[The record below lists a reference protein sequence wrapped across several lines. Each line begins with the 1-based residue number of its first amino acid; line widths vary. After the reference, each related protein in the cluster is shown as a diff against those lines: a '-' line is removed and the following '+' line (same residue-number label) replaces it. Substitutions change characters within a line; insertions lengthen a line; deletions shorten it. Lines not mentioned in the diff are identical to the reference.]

1 MWCDADHRGMRN
13 VQFGL
18 VLDQNV
24 FSVLDSCSGGTP
36 MEFAIAE
43 ERAYLLREELSL
55 EQAKEKAWDRK
66 TSVFGGLSRLVFRPK
81 GEDVQIV
88 YNEKR
93 YEPFWH
99 VVCRTSYIY
108 DRRRKFTVPVSGPEV
123 KRVTVS
129 EQEYVLGEQ
138 PHFILSGTEHCEEG
152 GEKRV
157 FIDAVTGTEQDWK
170 HYLSYSREEISD
182 ITSFAPED
190 AIVVP
195 PETRASFIVRQVLSD
210 MLKAIQADV
219 IHQDLVEVSTI
230 DLYLKPVY
238 AFEYHW
244 QSKDRRAV
252 AEFDGL
258 TGEMRT
264 GGKTL
269 RQQIGVVL
277 TPEVLFDVGVDAVD
291 LLVPGG
297 GIAIKVARAI
307 TSRE

>member
-1 MWCDADHRGMRN
+1 
-13 VQFGL
+13 
-18 VLDQNV
+18 
-24 FSVLDSCSGGTP
+24 

-43 ERAYLLREELSL
+43 ERAYLLREEVST
-55 EQAKEKAWDRK
+55 EQAKESAWDRK
-66 TSVFGGLSRLVFRPK
+66 TTVFGGISRLVFRPK
-81 GEDVQIV
+81 GEDVQIL
-88 YNEKR
+88 YSEKR

-99 VVCRTSYIY
+99 VICRTSYVY
-108 DRRRKFTVPVSGPEV
+108 DRHRQFTVPVSGREV
-123 KRVTVS
+123 KRVTVN
-129 EQEYVLGEQ
+129 EQEYVLGEE
-138 PHFILSGTEHCEEG
+138 PRIILSGTEHCEEKE
-152 GEKRV
+152 EKEV
-157 FIDAVTGTEQDWK
+157 FIDAVSGEEQDWK
-170 HYLSYSREEISD
+170 RYLDYGREEISD
-182 ITSFAPED
+182 ISSFAPSD
-190 AIVVP
+190 TIVVP

-219 IHQDLVEVSTI
+219 IHEDLVEVNTI

-269 RQQIGVVL
+269 RQQIGAVL
-277 TPEVLFDVGVDAVD
+277 TPDLLFDVGVDAVD
-291 LLVPGG
+291 LIVPGG

-307 TSRE
+307 TARKS

>member
-1 MWCDADHRGMRN
+1 
-13 VQFGL
+13 V
-18 VLDQNV
+18 
-24 FSVLDSCSGGTP
+24 
-36 MEFAIAE
+36 EFAIAE
-43 ERAYLLREELSL
+43 ERAYLLREELSP

-88 YNEKR
+88 YSEKR

-99 VVCRTSYIY
+99 VMCRTSYVY
-108 DRRRKFTVPVSGPEV
+108 DRHRKFTVPVSGPEV
-123 KRVTVS
+123 KRVTS
-129 EQEYVLGEQ
+129 GDQQFVLGEQ
-138 PHFILSGTEHCEEG
+138 PHFILSGTEHCEEQE
-152 GEKRV
+152 EKEV
-157 FIDAVTGTEQDWK
+157 FVDAVTGEEQEWK
-170 HYLSYSREEISD
+170 HYLDYSREEISD
-182 ITSFAPED
+182 IAAFAPKD
-190 AIVVP
+190 AILVP

-219 IHQDLVEVSTI
+219 IHEDLVEVNTI

-258 TGEMRT
+258 TSEMRT
-264 GGKTL
+264 EGKAL
-269 RQQIGVVL
+269 RQQIGQML

-307 TSRE
+307 TTKKS

>member
-1 MWCDADHRGMRN
+1 
-13 VQFGL
+13 
-18 VLDQNV
+18 
-24 FSVLDSCSGGTP
+24 
-36 MEFAIAE
+36 MEFAIAD
-43 ERAYLLREELSL
+43 ERAYLLRETVSS

-66 TSVFGGLSRLVFRPK
+66 TTVFGGLSRLVFRPK

-88 YNEKR
+88 YSEKR

-99 VVCRTSYIY
+99 VVCRTSYVY
-108 DRRRKFTVPVSGPEV
+108 DRHRQFTVPVSGREV
-123 KRVTVS
+123 KRVTIRDH
-129 EQEYVLGEQ
+129 EHVLGEE

-152 GEKRV
+152 EKKEV
-157 FIDAVTGTEQDWK
+157 FVDAVTGEEQDWK
-170 HYLSYSREEISD
+170 HYLDFSREEITD
-182 ITSFAPED
+182 IASFEPQD
-190 AIVVP
+190 TIVVP
-195 PETRASFIVRQVLSD
+195 PETRASFIVRQVLTD

-219 IHQDLVEVSTI
+219 IHEDLVEVNTI

-244 QSKDRRAV
+244 QPKDRRAV
-252 AEFDGL
+252 VEFDGL

-269 RQQIGVVL
+269 RQKLGAVL
-277 TPEVLFDVGVDAVD
+277 TPEVIFDVGVDAVD

-307 TSRE
+307 SSRKS

>member
-1 MWCDADHRGMRN
+1 
-13 VQFGL
+13 
-18 VLDQNV
+18 
-24 FSVLDSCSGGTP
+24 

-43 ERAYLLREELSL
+43 ERAYLLREQVSS

-88 YNEKR
+88 YEEKR

-99 VVCRTSYIY
+99 IVCRTSYIY
-108 DRRRKFTVPVSGPEV
+108 ERHRKFTVPISGKEV
-123 KRVTVS
+123 KRVTVDNR
-129 EQEYVLGEQ
+129 EYVLGED
-138 PHFILSGTEHCEEG
+138 PHFILAGTEHCEEG
-152 GEKRV
+152 ETKEV
-157 FIDAVTGTEQDWK
+157 FIDAVSGEERDWK
-170 HYLSYSREEISD
+170 HYLDYSREEISD
-182 ITSFAPED
+182 IASFSPQD
-190 AIVVP
+190 AIVAT
-195 PETRASFIVRQVLSD
+195 PETRASFVVRQVLTD
-210 MLKAIQADV
+210 MIKAVQADV
-219 IHQDLVEVSTI
+219 IHEDLVEVSTI
-230 DLYLKPVY
+230 DLYLKPIY

-244 QSKDRRAV
+244 QAKDRRAV

-264 GGKTL
+264 DGKAL
-269 RQQIGVVL
+269 RQQIGAAL

-307 TSRE
+307 SSRKS

>member
-1 MWCDADHRGMRN
+1 
-13 VQFGL
+13 
-18 VLDQNV
+18 
-24 FSVLDSCSGGTP
+24 

-43 ERAYLLREELSL
+43 ERAYLLREEISL

-88 YNEKR
+88 YSEKR

-99 VVCRTSYIY
+99 ILCRTSYVY
-108 DRRRKFTVPVSGPEV
+108 DRHRQFTVPVSGKEV
-123 KRVTVS
+123 KRVTV
-129 EQEYVLGEQ
+129 ENHEYVLGEE
-138 PHFILSGTEHCEEG
+138 PHFILAAIEHCEEG
-152 GEKRV
+152 DEKEV
-157 FIDAVTGTEQDWK
+157 FIDAVTGEEQNWK
-170 HYLSYSREEISD
+170 RYLDYSRQEISD
-182 ITSFAPED
+182 ITAFEPGD
-190 AIVVP
+190 AMVVP
-195 PETRASFIVRQVLSD
+195 PETRASFVVRQVLSN
-210 MLKAIQADV
+210 MLKAVQADV
-219 IHQDLVEVSTI
+219 IHEDLVEISTI

-244 QSKDRRAV
+244 QAKDRHAV

-269 RQQIGVVL
+269 RQQIGTML

-297 GIAIKVARAI
+297 GIAIKVVRAI
-307 TSRE
+307 TGRKS

>member
-1 MWCDADHRGMRN
+1 
-13 VQFGL
+13 
-18 VLDQNV
+18 
-24 FSVLDSCSGGTP
+24 
-36 MEFAIAE
+36 MEFAIADE
-43 ERAYLLREELSL
+43 KAYLLNEQMSA

-66 TSVFGGLSRLVFRPK
+66 TSVFGGLSKLVFRPK

-108 DRRRKFTVPVSGPEV
+108 ERHRKFTVPVSGKEV
-123 KRVTVS
+123 KRVTV
-129 EQEYVLGEQ
+129 EGHEYVLGEQ
-138 PHFILSGTEHCEEG
+138 PHFILSGTEHCQEG
-152 GEKRV
+152 ENKEV
-157 FIDAVTGTEQDWK
+157 FIDAVTGEEKDWA
-170 HYLSYSREEISD
+170 HYLKYNRQELTDIS
-182 ITSFAPED
+182 SFAPEN

-219 IHQDLVEVSTI
+219 IHEDLVEISTI

-258 TGEMRT
+258 TGDMRT
-264 GGKTL
+264 DGKTL
-269 RQQIGVVL
+269 RQQIGKML

-307 TSRE
+307 TTRKE

>member
-1 MWCDADHRGMRN
+1 
-13 VQFGL
+13 
-18 VLDQNV
+18 
-24 FSVLDSCSGGTP
+24 
-36 MEFAIAE
+36 MEFAIADE
-43 ERAYLLREELSL
+43 KAYLLNEQMSA

-66 TSVFGGLSRLVFRPK
+66 TSVFGGLSKLVFRPK

-108 DRRRKFTVPVSGPEV
+108 ERHRKFTVPVSGKEV
-123 KRVTVS
+123 KRVTV
-129 EQEYVLGEQ
+129 EGHEYVLGEQ
-138 PHFILSGTEHCEEG
+138 PHFILSGTEHCQEG
-152 GEKRV
+152 ENKEV
-157 FIDAVTGTEQDWK
+157 FIDAVTGEEKDWA
-170 HYLSYSREEISD
+170 HYLKYNRQELTDIS
-182 ITSFAPED
+182 SFAPEN

-219 IHQDLVEVSTI
+219 IHEDLVEISTI

-258 TGEMRT
+258 TGDMRT
-264 GGKTL
+264 DGKTL
-269 RQQIGVVL
+269 RQQIGKML

-297 GIAIKVARAI
+297 GIAIKVARAM
-307 TSRE
+307 TTRKE

>member
-1 MWCDADHRGMRN
+1 
-13 VQFGL
+13 
-18 VLDQNV
+18 
-24 FSVLDSCSGGTP
+24 

-43 ERAYLLREELSL
+43 ERAYLLREELSP

-66 TSVFGGLSRLVFRPK
+66 ASVFGSLSRLVFRPR

-88 YNEKR
+88 YSEKR

-99 VVCRTSYIY
+99 VACRTSYIY
-108 DRRRKFTVPVSGPEV
+108 DRYCKFTVPVSGPEV
-123 KRVTVS
+123 KRVTIND
-129 EQEYVLGEQ
+129 QEYVLGEQ
-138 PHFILSGTEHCEEG
+138 PRFILSGTEHCQEG
-152 GEKRV
+152 DEKSV
-157 FIDAVTGTEQDWK
+157 FVDAVTGEARDWE
-170 HYLSYSREEISD
+170 HYLNYGREEIRD
-182 ITSFAPED
+182 ISSFAPED

-210 MLKAIQADV
+210 MLKAVQADV
-219 IHQDLVEVSTI
+219 IHEDLVEVGTI
-230 DLYLKPVY
+230 ELYLKPVY

-244 QSKDRRAV
+244 KSKDRHAV

-269 RQQIGVVL
+269 RQQIGTML
-277 TPEVLFDVGVDAVD
+277 TPELLFDVGVDAVD

-307 TSRE
+307 ASKK

>member
-1 MWCDADHRGMRN
+1 
-13 VQFGL
+13 
-18 VLDQNV
+18 
-24 FSVLDSCSGGTP
+24 
-36 MEFAIAE
+36 MEFAIAD
-43 ERAYLLREELSL
+43 ERAYLLREKVSS

-66 TSVFGGLSRLVFRPK
+66 TTVFGGLSKLMFRPK

-108 DRRRKFTVPVSGPEV
+108 DRLRQFTVPVSGREV
-123 KRVTVS
+123 KRVTVN
-129 EQEYVLGEQ
+129 EQEYVLGEET
-138 PHFILSGTEHCEEG
+138 HFVLSGTEHCQEGEEK
-152 GEKRV
+152 EV
-157 FIDAVTGTEQDWK
+157 FTDAVTGEERAWK
-170 HYLSYSREEISD
+170 HYLDYSREEIAD
-182 ITSFAPED
+182 IASFSPQD

-195 PETRASFIVRQVLSD
+195 PETRASFIVRQVLAG
-210 MLKAIQADV
+210 MLKAVQADV
-219 IHQDLVEVSTI
+219 IHEDLVEVSTI

-244 QSKDRRAV
+244 QSRDRRAI

-269 RQQIGVVL
+269 RQQIGAVL
-277 TPEVLFDVGVDAVD
+277 TPDVLFDVGVDAVD

-307 TSRE
+307 TSRKS

>member
-1 MWCDADHRGMRN
+1 
-13 VQFGL
+13 
-18 VLDQNV
+18 
-24 FSVLDSCSGGTP
+24 

-43 ERAYLLREELSL
+43 ERAYLLREEVST

-66 TSVFGGLSRLVFRPK
+66 TSVFGGISRLVFRPK
-81 GEDVQIV
+81 GEEVQIV

-99 VVCRTSYIY
+99 VVCRTSYVY
-108 DRRRKFTVPVSGPEV
+108 DRQRKYTVPVSGAEV
-123 KRVTVS
+123 KRVTVAG
-129 EQEYVLGEQ
+129 QEFVLGEK
-138 PHFILSGTEHCEEG
+138 PHFLLSGTEHCEEKSQK
-152 GEKRV
+152 EV
-157 FIDAVTGTEQDWK
+157 FIDAVSSEQQDWK
-170 HYLSYSREEISD
+170 HYLSYSREEID
-182 ITSFAPED
+182 ITSFKPEA

-210 MLKAIQADV
+210 MIKAIQADV
-219 IHQDLVEVSTI
+219 IHEDLVEVSVI

-238 AFEYHW
+238 AFEYLW

-269 RQQIGVVL
+269 RQQIGTML
-277 TPEVLFDVGVDAVD
+277 TPEVLFDVGIDAVD

-297 GIAIKVARAI
+297 GIAIKVARALSSKK
-307 TSRE
+307 T